1 VYKGDMDDGT
11 AYSGMSPSRRDII
24 IIIIIIICGT
34 SSSSFPSYGGD
45 FAYPTVSG

>member
-1 VYKGDMDDGT
+1 MDDGT

-34 SSSSFPSYGGD
+34 SSSFPSYGGPRLS
-45 FAYPTVSG
+45 PTVSG